1 MKSIISCVIALAIV
15 FLSFAESSE
24 EGRFIAVPEED
35 GVQRVYMKAGSYYY
49 KPSHIVVRAGIPVE
63 LVVIRESAIVPHNI
77 VMDNPSAGMEFRVEI
92 DPDEPVK
99 IRFTPTRAGIYTFYC
114 DKKLPFFPS
123 HREKG
128 MEGVIEV
135 IE

>member
-1 MKSIISCVIALAIV
+1 MKSIVFHAIILALV
-15 FLSFAESSE
+15 FVGFAESSQE
-24 EGRFIAVPEED
+24 SRFIAVPDED
-35 GVQRVYMKAGSYYY
+35 GVQRVYMRAGSYYY

-63 LVVIRESAIVPHNI
+63 LVVIRESTIVPHNI

-99 IRFTPTRAGIYTFYC
+99 VRFTPTRAGIYPFYC
-114 DKKLPFFPS
+114 DKKLPFLPS